1 MSAPGNAIPNSG
13 VDRLMLGFSNL
24 RETRER
30 RPMVLVQ
37 GEGVFVVDEDGRRF
51 LDASASFYCA
61 ALGYSNERLRA
72 AAMKQMG
79 EMPFYVSAQQR
90 TVPAVIELAER
101 LAALAPVDDAHVAFG
116 ATGSEANEFAL
127 KFMRYR
133 NVYRGKPEKRKVISR
148 TGSYHGG
155 TLMTAGLGGSKT
167 LHDAFALPMEDHLL
181 VSQPD
186 YFNNR
191 LDGETE
197 AEFTDRLIAELEDV
211 IATAGPERI
220 GAFVAEPLSF
230 SAGLVIPPAGYFDRV
245 AALLAEHDILFVDDE
260 VITGYGRTGRMYG
273 AETLGFRPDIL
284 CSAKAMSGAYFPISA
299 TIVQGGIYRDLEAHS
314 DLQGIFAHAGTYAGH
329 PVGAAVA
336 LEMLKII
343 EETDLP
349 GAVRAKAPHFAR
361 RIEVLADH
369 PAVAQVRTIGL
380 AGAVQLQSSESG
392 TGAAGALAETGKK
405 LAAAAEARGLII
417 RVTGPSAVIA
427 PPLIIS
433 EEEIDLLFDRFAE
446 ALDEVTAG

>member
-1 MSAPGNAIPNSG
+1 MARTDNAIPNSG

-24 RETRER
+24 KETRER

-37 GEGVFVVDEDGRRF
+37 GDGIFVVDEDGRRF
-51 LDASASFYCA
+51 MDASASFYCA
-61 ALGYSNERLRA
+61 ALGFSNERLRA
-72 AAMKQMG
+72 AADRQMR

-101 LAALAPVDDAHVAFG
+101 LADLAPVRDAHVAFG

-133 NVYRGKPEKRKVISR
+133 NTWLGRPEKRKMISR
-148 TGSYHGG
+148 LGSYHGG

-186 YFNNR
+186 YFNNAR
-191 LDGETE
+191 DGETE
-197 AEFTDRLIAELEDV
+197 AEFEDRLILELEEL
-211 IATAGPERI
+211 IAREGAETI

-230 SAGLVIPPAGYFDRV
+230 SAGLVIPTATYFKRV
-245 AALLAEHDILFVDDE
+245 AALLAANDILFIDDE
-260 VITGYGRTGRMYG
+260 VITGYGRTGRMFG
-273 AETLGFRPDIL
+273 AETLDFRPDIL
-284 CSAKAMSGAYFPISA
+284 NTAKAMSGAYFPISA
-299 TIVQGGIYRDLEAHS
+299 TIVSGDIYRDLEAHS
-314 DLQGIFAHAGTYAGH
+314 DTQGLFAHAGTYAGH

-336 LEMLKII
+336 VEMLKII
-343 EETDLP
+343 EETDLT
-349 GAVRAKAPHFAR
+349 GDVQTKAPLFAR
-361 RIEVLADH
+361 RLRALADH
-369 PAVAQVRTIGL
+369 PAVADVRTIGL
-380 AGAVQLQSSESG
+380 AGAVQLKSSGARAS
-392 TGAAGALAETGKK
+392 AAGALADKGKQ

-433 EEEIDLLFDRFAE
+433 EQEIDLLFERFAA
-446 ALDEVTAG
+446 ALDEIAD

>member
-1 MSAPGNAIPNSG
+1 MSTTTNSIPNSG

-37 GEGVFVVDEDGRRF
+37 GDGVFVTDEDGRRF

-72 AAMKQMG
+72 AADRQMRA
-79 EMPFYVSAQQR
+79 MPFYVSAQQR

-101 LAALAPVDDAHVAFG
+101 LAAMAPIEDAHVAFG

-133 NVYRGKPEKRKVISR
+133 NAWLGRPEKRKMISR
-148 TGSYHGG
+148 LGSYHGG

-186 YFNNR
+186 WFNNA
-191 LDGETE
+191 LDGESE
-197 AEFTDRLIAELEDV
+197 ADFGHRMIRELEEV
-211 IATAGPERI
+211 IAREGADTI

-230 SAGLVIPPAGYFDRV
+230 SAGLVIPPDGYFDRV
-245 AALLAEHDILFVDDE
+245 SAVLKANDILFIDDE
-260 VITGYGRTGRMYG
+260 IITGYGRTGRMYG
-273 AETLGFRPDIL
+273 AETLGFQPDIL
-284 CSAKAMSGAYFPISA
+284 NCAKAMSGAYFPISA
-299 TIVQGGIYRDLEAHS
+299 TIISGEIYRDLEAHS
-314 DLQGIFAHAGTYAGH
+314 DTQGLFAHAGTYAGH

-336 LEMLKII
+336 VEMLKII
-343 EETDLP
+343 EETDLV
-349 GAVRAKAPHFAR
+349 GEVRNKAPVFAS
-361 RIEVLADH
+361 RIEALRDH
-369 PAVAQVRTIGL
+369 PAVADVRTIGL
-380 AGAVQLQSSESG
+380 AGAIQLRSED
-392 TGAAGALAETGKK
+392 TGASAAGALADTGKK

-417 RVTGPSAVIA
+417 RVTGPSAIIA

-433 EEEIDLLFDRFAE
+433 EEEIGLLFDRFEA
-446 ALDEVTAG
+446 ALDEVAE

>member
-1 MSAPGNAIPNSG
+1 MSKIMNPIPNSG

-24 RETRER
+24 RETREH
-30 RPMVLVQ
+30 RPMVIVG
-37 GEGVFVVDEDGRRF
+37 GEGVFITDEDGRRF
-51 LDASASFYCA
+51 MDASASFYCA
-61 ALGYSNERLRA
+61 ALGYSNDRLRA
-72 AAMKQMG
+72 AAERQMRD
-79 EMPFYVSAQQR
+79 MPFYVSAQQR

-101 LAALAPVDDAHVAFG
+101 LAALAPVADAHVAFG

-133 NVYRGKPEKRKVISR
+133 NTYLGRPQKRKMISR
-148 TGSYHGG
+148 LGSYHGG
-155 TLMTAGLGGSKT
+155 TLTTAGLGGSKT

-186 YFNNR
+186 FVNNAQP
-191 LDGETE
+191 GEDE
-197 AEFTDRLIAELEDV
+197 AAFCDRLIAELEDV
-211 IATAGPERI
+211 IACEGAGTI

-245 AALLAEHDILFVDDE
+245 SALLKANDILFIDDE
-260 VITGYGRTGRMYG
+260 IITGYGRTGQMFG
-273 AETLGFRPDIL
+273 AETLGFQPDIL
-284 CSAKAMSGAYFPISA
+284 NCAKAMSGAYFPISA
-299 TIVQGGIYRDLEAHS
+299 TIVSGDIYRDLEAHS
-314 DLQGIFAHAGTYAGH
+314 DTQGLFAHAGTYAGH

-336 LEMLKII
+336 VEMLKII

-349 GAVRAKAPHFAR
+349 GQVRARAPHFAAR
-361 RIEVLADH
+361 VLALRDH
-369 PAVAQVRTIGL
+369 PAVADVRTIGL
-380 AGAVQLQSSESG
+380 AGAVQLHSAH
-392 TGAAGALAETGKK
+392 TGASAAGALADKGKA

-433 EEEIDLLFDRFAE
+433 EEEIDLLFDRFE
-446 ALDEVTAG
+446 DALDEVAA

>member
-1 MSAPGNAIPNSG
+1 MSNTMNVIPNSG

-24 RETRER
+24 RETREH
-30 RPMVLVQ
+30 RPMVIVS
-37 GEGVFVVDEDGRRF
+37 GDGIFITDEDGRRF
-51 LDASASFYCA
+51 MDASASFYCA
-61 ALGYSNERLRA
+61 ALGYSNDRLRA
-72 AAMKQMG
+72 AAEKQMR

-101 LAALAPVDDAHVAFG
+101 LAAQVPIDDAHVAFG

-133 NVYRGKPEKRKVISR
+133 NAWLGRPEKRKMISR
-148 TGSYHGG
+148 LGSYHGG

-186 YFNNR
+186 YVNNAQ
-191 LDGETE
+191 DGESE
-197 AEFTDRLIAELEDV
+197 AAFCDRMIAELEEV
-211 IATAGPERI
+211 IAREGAETI

-230 SAGLVIPPAGYFDRV
+230 SAGLVMPPEGYFNRIGAV
-245 AALLAEHDILFVDDE
+245 LKANEILFIDDE
-260 VITGYGRTGRMYG
+260 IITGYGRTGQMFG
-273 AETLGFRPDIL
+273 AQTLGFQPDIL
-284 CSAKAMSGAYFPISA
+284 NCAKAMSGAYFPISA
-299 TIVQGGIYRDLEAHS
+299 TIVSGEIYRDLEAHS
-314 DLQGIFAHAGTYAGH
+314 DMQGLFAHAGTYAGH

-336 LEMLKII
+336 VEMLKII

-349 GAVRAKAPHFAR
+349 GQVREKEPQFAAR
-361 RIEVLADH
+361 LMALNDH
-369 PAVAQVRTIGL
+369 PAVADVRTIGL
-380 AGAVQLQSSESG
+380 AGAVQLQSEQ
-392 TGAAGALAETGKK
+392 TGASAAGALADKGKA

-433 EEEIDLLFDRFAE
+433 EQEIDLLFDLLE
-446 ALDEVTAG
+446 DALDEVAG

>member
-1 MSAPGNAIPNSG
+1 MSDTMNVIPNSG
-13 VDRLMLGFSNL
+13 VERLMLGFSNL

-30 RPMVLVQ
+30 RPMVIVD
-37 GEGVFVVDEDGRRF
+37 GDGVFVTDEDGRRY

-61 ALGYSNERLRA
+61 ALGYSNDRLRA
-72 AAMKQMG
+72 AAEKQMR

-101 LAALAPVDDAHVAFG
+101 LSALAPIEDAHVAFG

-133 NVYRGKPEKRKVISR
+133 NTFLGRPEKRKMISR
-148 TGSYHGG
+148 LGSYHGG

-167 LHDAFALPMEDHLL
+167 LHDAFALPMKDHLL

-186 YFNNR
+186 HVNNAQ
-191 LDGETE
+191 DGETE
-197 AEFTDRLIAELEDV
+197 AEFTDRLIDELEEV
-211 IATAGPERI
+211 IEREGAETI

-230 SAGLVIPPAGYFDRV
+230 SAGLVIPPDGYFERV
-245 AALLAEHDILFVDDE
+245 SAILKANDILFIDDE
-260 VITGYGRTGRMYG
+260 IITGYGRTGQMFG

-284 CSAKAMSGAYFPISA
+284 NCAKAMSGAYFPISA
-299 TIVQGGIYRDLEAHS
+299 TIISGDIYRDLEAHS
-314 DLQGIFAHAGTYAGH
+314 DMQGLFAHAGTYAGH

-336 LEMLKII
+336 VEMLKII

-349 GAVRAKAPHFAR
+349 GQVREKAPHFAAR
-361 RIEVLADH
+361 LLALKGH
-369 PAVAQVRTIGL
+369 PAVADVRTIGL
-380 AGAVQLQSSESG
+380 AGAVQLHSDQAG
-392 TGAAGALAETGKK
+392 AGAAGALADKGKA

-433 EEEIDLLFDRFAE
+433 TDEIDLLFDRFE
-446 ALDEVTAG
+446 DALDEVAA